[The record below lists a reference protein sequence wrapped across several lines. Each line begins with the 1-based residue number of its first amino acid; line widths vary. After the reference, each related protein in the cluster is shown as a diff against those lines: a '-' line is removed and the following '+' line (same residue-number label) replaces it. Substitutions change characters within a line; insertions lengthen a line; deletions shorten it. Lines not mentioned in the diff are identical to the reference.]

1 MKELKSNL
9 GDLSNHQNSTV
20 NRTNRAKVITLD
32 SDEDLQS
39 PKMQNSSEQSLS
51 QSTHNNMQVSE
62 SEMQKHLHQMKIQSI
77 NRAKNPLPTD
87 VDHDNSENSNISAT
101 TQHEKQNHILDLL
114 KQQMQNGIKKKDEKL
129 PLNNSQSF
137 AETLDEEQIILP
149 NINNKYENTKNVE
162 TDCEEDTNFGQGV
175 LLRDGSVSHETSE
188 NPDNWRPNL
197 IIANII
203 HIFLIISGV
212 YCCFLGFRFFKL
224 TMILL
229 GLDFSYYFVILFLTE
244 FDIYDVENIGH
255 QLGVFFGSLIL
266 GFAVSI
272 LSYVYEKSQ
281 FVIIGVAISSMI
293 SVFIAQFF
301 IDFEDKTDKI
311 VILCIYL
318 SCSVIF
324 TIAAYAAQHSTLIW
338 GTVIVGSIL
347 ATINFGVLLND
358 FKSFEQREK
367 LPNDRFSDFVNYLIA
382 NAVLICLGLLVQ
394 FYLKKKII
402 QRLRKEDEEM
412 DSDMYTIRAT
422 TFL

>member
-1 MKELKSNL
+1 MKNFGGS
-9 GDLSNHQNSTV
+9 DL
-20 NRTNRAKVITLD
+20 
-32 SDEDLQS
+32 DEDVRETKSLDHNF
-39 PKMQNSSEQSLS
+39 KMGSS
-51 QSTHNNMQVSE
+51 QSSVDIRSISQSE
-62 SEMQKHLHQMKIQSI
+62 I
-77 NRAKNPLPTD
+77 
-87 VDHDNSENSNISAT
+87 
-101 TQHEKQNHILDLL
+101 L
-114 KQQMQNGIKKKDEKL
+114 KQQMQIKKNHAEKSNSSLTQDQESMDQSINSNATQHTKQQKILNVLKQQMETKLKKSASQDLPKDTK
-129 PLNNSQSF
+129 NF
-137 AETLDEEQIILP
+137 AQELDEEQLILP
-149 NINNKYENTKNVE
+149 NVHDKYENNRNVE
-162 TDCEEDTNFGQGV
+162 SDVDEDTYFGQGV
-175 LLRDGSVSHETSE
+175 LLRDGSFSHLEE
-188 NPDNWRPNL
+188 EHPDNWRPNL

-203 HIFLIISGV
+203 HIFLVVSGM

-255 QLGVFFGSLIL
+255 QLGVFFGSLLL
-266 GFAVSI
+266 GLIVSI

-301 IDFEDKTDKI
+301 IDFDDNQDKV
-311 VILCIYL
+311 VILSIYIG
-318 SCSVIF
+318 CSIIF

-367 LPNDRFSDFVNYLIA
+367 LPNDRYSDFVNYLIA

-402 QRLRKEDEEM
+402 QRLKKEDEEL

>member
-1 MKELKSNL
+1 MSGLDAKQAAEDRMQRKKQL
-9 GDLSNHQNSTV
+9 GMN
-20 NRTNRAKVITLD
+20 D
-32 SDEDLQS
+32 SDEDVMETRSLNHDFKLGS
-39 PKMQNSSEQSLS
+39 SHSSGDIRSASSSEILNQQIKMKQNQAESSRKTESAVSQDRESHEQS
-51 QSTHNNMQVSE
+51 M
-62 SEMQKHLHQMKIQSI
+62 
-77 NRAKNPLPTD
+77 D
-87 VDHDNSENSNISAT
+87 SNA
-101 TQHEKQNHILDLL
+101 TQHTRQQKVLDLL
-114 KQQMQNGIKKKDEKL
+114 KQQMATNLKKSDL
-129 PLNNSQSF
+129 PTDPRTF
-137 AETLDEEQIILP
+137 AEELDEEQLILP
-149 NINNKYENTKNVE
+149 NIHDKYENNKNVE
-162 TDCEEDTNFGQGV
+162 SDVDEDTYFGQGV
-175 LLRDGSVSHETSE
+175 LLRDGSISNAQEE
-188 NPDNWRPNL
+188 ELDNWRPNL

-203 HIFLIISGV
+203 HIFLVISGV
-212 YCCFLGFRFFKL
+212 YCCFLGFRFFKM

-255 QLGVFFGSLIL
+255 QLGVFFGSLLL
-266 GFAVSI
+266 GFVVSV

-301 IDFEDKTDKI
+301 IDFDDNQDKI
-311 VILCIYL
+311 IILSIYIG
-318 SCSVIF
+318 CAIIF

-367 LPNDRFSDFVNYLIA
+367 LPNDRYSDFVNYLIA

-402 QRLRKEDEEM
+402 QRLKKEDEEL